1 MANTI
6 SQMVFT
12 HLPSAIFLLLLP
24 LPSSSQL
31 GLTVFFPISRYTL
44 AIMDQAPCSA
54 FLSAAVL
61 PEKRTAVMGVVN
73 VAKSL
78 SQSAGQ
84 VVTGFLA
91 GGGRFW
97 AAFVVAGSLKAT

>member
-1 MANTI
+1 
-6 SQMVFT
+6 MVFT

-31 GLTVFFPISRYTL
+31 GLTIFFLIARYTL
-44 AIMDQAPCSA
+44 ATMDQAPRSA

-61 PEKRTAVMGVVN
+61 PEERTAVMGVVN

-78 SQSAGQ
+78 SQSAGP

-97 AAFVVAGSLKAT
+97 VAFVVAGSLKVT